1 MVLSDISIKRPV
13 FATVLALMLIVL
25 GMASLLKLPV
35 REYPA
40 IDPPVVSVTTTYR
53 GASAAV
59 VDSQITELIE
69 AAVAG
74 IEGIKFITSQSRDER
89 SQVTIE
95 FRLTRPVDAAAND
108 VRDKVARTLARLPEA
123 ADTPVVQKVDG
134 DARPILWIALVSDQY
149 SGMEL
154 TEIASRRFADRLAIV
169 EGVAQVLVLGERKP
183 AMRIWLDRQA
193 LAARGLT
200 AQDVEDAIKR
210 ENVELPG
217 GRIESTQRELT
228 VRTDT
233 RMSRP
238 EQFRQVVISRTG
250 GSQVLLGDIAT
261 VEVAPEDT
269 RGGYRINGKPAI
281 GLGILRQST
290 ANTLSVAEG
299 VKEEVERIRASI
311 PEGIEVVV
319 GYDESQFIARSI
331 YEVEHALMI
340 ALALVVIVIFFFLR
354 SWRATI
360 IPALAIPVSIVA
372 SFIALAALGFSINVL
387 TLLGLVLA
395 IGLVVDDAIVVLENI
410 HRRIEE
416 GEHPLLAS
424 LRGAREIAFAVIA
437 TTLVLIAVFLPL
449 SFMGGNTGRLFT
461 EFGFALAASVLCSG
475 FIALTLTPMLCS
487 KLLKP
492 HQGETWLV
500 RWTEPFFLGMNW
512 LLRVT
517 LLRALRVPVI
527 TLAAMA
533 LVSGLSVVLFNVLP
547 KEFSPTEDRAT
558 IIIPNTAPEGASF
571 AYTTEQVMAIERVVQ
586 PYIDSGEVASIFA
599 TIGGFQRPPQGNQA
613 NVFIRLAPW
622 DERGRKQQAI
632 AAEMMPQLLAIPGTR
647 AFALNPPSLGQRG
660 FQPPVQFVIGGSD
673 YVSLVEWRNRFIER
687 ARQNP
692 RLLNLDSNF
701 RETKPE
707 IRVEIDRRKAA
718 ELGVSIQAVGRTIET
733 MLGARE
739 VGTYVQGGQEY
750 KVMLQAREQDR
761 ATPYDLQNIFVRTSA
776 GGQLGLIAGA
786 GSQQGALVPLS
797 NVVTLSERARAQSL
811 AREDRVRA
819 ITISASL
826 APGYTLGEALTYLE
840 GVAREVLPTEARIS
854 YRGQSLEFKESSGA
868 LYVTFALAL
877 LVVFLVLAG
886 QFESF
891 IHPLII
897 LLSTPLALTGGL
909 LALHLTGNTLN
920 IYSQIGMILLI
931 GLMAKNGI
939 LIVEFSNQLR
949 DRGLS
954 IHDSV
959 LEATVVRL
967 RPILMTSI
975 ATIFGAV
982 PLAMATGAGAESRQA
997 LGVVIVG
1004 GVALSTV
1011 LTLYAVPAL
1020 YLLLAGFTRPIGAIA
1035 QRLTELEHSHPV
1047 SHAEGHGQGH
1057 AHGHKPAE

>member
-13 FATVLALMLIVL
+13 FATVVSLLLIVL
-25 GMASLLKLPV
+25 GIASLMRLPI

-40 IDPPVVSVTTTYR
+40 IDPPVVSVTTQYR

-59 VDSQITELIE
+59 VDTQITELIE

-74 IEGIKFITSQSRDER
+74 IEGIKFISSQSRDER

-95 FRLTRPVDAAAND
+95 FRLTRNVDAAAND
-108 VRDKVARTLARLPEA
+108 VRDRVARTLARLPEQ
-123 ADTPVVQKVDG
+123 ADTPIVAKVDG
-134 DARPILWIALVSDQY
+134 DARPILWIALVSDQL
-149 SGMEL
+149 SGMDL
-154 TEIASRRFADRLAIV
+154 TELAQRRFADRLAIV

-183 AMRIWLDRQA
+183 AMRVWLDRQA

-200 AQDVEDAIKR
+200 VQDVEDAVRR

-217 GRIESTQRELT
+217 GRLESTQRELT

-238 EQFRQVVISRTG
+238 EQFRQIVISRTAG
-250 GSQVLLGDIAT
+250 GQVLLGDVAT

-269 RGGYRINGKPAI
+269 RGEYRINGKPAV

-290 ANTLSVAEG
+290 ANTLSVADG
-299 VKEEVERIRASI
+299 VKAEVERIRGSV
-311 PEGIEVVV
+311 PEGVEVVV
-319 GYDESQFIARSI
+319 GYDESLFIARSI
-331 YEVEHALMI
+331 YEVEHALI
-340 ALALVVIVIFFFLR
+340 VALALVVVVIFLFLR
-354 SWRATI
+354 SFRATI
-360 IPALAIPVSIVA
+360 IPAVAIPVSIVA

-395 IGLVVDDAIVVLENI
+395 IGLVVDDAIVVLENV

-424 LRGAREIAFAVIA
+424 LRGSREIAFAVIA
-437 TTLVLIAVFLPL
+437 TTLVLISVFLPL

-461 EFGFALAASVLCSG
+461 EFGFALAASVAFSG
-475 FIALTLTPMLCS
+475 LIALTLTPMMCS

-492 HQGETWLV
+492 HQGESRLI
-500 RWTEPFFLGMNW
+500 RWTEPFFTGMNW

-517 LLRALRVPVI
+517 LRRALAAPLI
-527 TLAAMA
+527 TLGAMGVVCA
-533 LVSGLSVVLFNVLP
+533 LAVALFQVIP
-547 KEFSPTEDRAT
+547 KEFAPVEDRGT
-558 IIIPNTAPEGASF
+558 VIIPTTGPEGASL
-571 AYTTEQVMAIERVVQ
+571 AYTREQVLRIERIVQ
-586 PYIDSGEVASIFA
+586 PFIERGEVSSLFA
-599 TIGGFQRPPQGNQA
+599 TIGGFQRPPQGNVA
-613 NVFIRLAPW
+613 NVFMRLAPW
-622 DERGRKQQAI
+622 DQRERKQQVI
-632 AAEMMPQLLAIPGTR
+632 AAELMPQLLAIPGTR

-660 FQPPVQFVIGGSD
+660 FQPPVQFVLGGTD
-673 YVSLVEWRNRFIER
+673 YETLVAWRDRFLAR
-687 ARQNP
+687 ARDNP
-692 RLLNLDSNF
+692 RLLNLDSNY

-707 IRVEIDRRKAA
+707 IRVDIDRRKAA

-733 MLGARE
+733 MLGSRE

-750 KVMLQAREQDR
+750 KILLQAREQDR
-761 ATPYDLQNIFVRTSA
+761 STPYDLQNIFVRTTA
-776 GGQLGLIAGA
+776 GGQLGLVAGA

-797 NVVTLSERARAQSL
+797 NVVSLAERARPQSL

-826 APGYTLGEALTYLE
+826 AGGYTLGEALDYME
-840 GVAREVLPTEARIS
+840 GIAREVLPPEARIS
-854 YRGQSLEFKESSGA
+854 YRGQSLEFKESSSA

-877 LVVFLVLAG
+877 LVVFLVLAA

-891 IHPLII
+891 IHPFII
-897 LLSTPLALTGGL
+897 LLSTPLAVTGGL

-920 IYSQIGMILLI
+920 VFSQIGMILLI

-939 LIVEFSNQLR
+939 LVVEFANQLR

-954 IHDSV
+954 IHDAV
-959 LEATVVRL
+959 LEASVVRL

-975 ATIFGAV
+975 ATVLGAV

-997 LGVVIVG
+997 IGVVIVG
-1004 GVALSTV
+1004 GVTLSTF

-1020 YLLLAGFTRPIGAIA
+1020 YLLLAGFTKPIGAIA
-1035 QRLTELEHSHPV
+1035 ARLTDLEKREPDVHP
-1047 SHAEGHGQGH
+1047 A
-1057 AHGHKPAE
+1057 PAE

>member
-13 FATVLALMLIVL
+13 FAMVVSLMLIVL
-25 GMASLLKLPV
+25 GLASLSKLPI

-40 IDPPVVSVTTTYR
+40 IDPPVISVTTQYR

-59 VDSQITELIE
+59 VDTQITEIVE

-74 IEGIKFITSQSRDER
+74 IEGIKFISSASRDER
-89 SQVTIE
+89 SQVTME
-95 FRLTRPVDAAAND
+95 FLLTRDVDAASND
-108 VRDKVARTLARLPEA
+108 VRDRVARALARLPDA

-134 DARPILWIALVSDQY
+134 DARPILWIALVSEQL

-154 TEIASRRFADRLAIV
+154 TEVARRRFADRLAIV
-169 EGVAQVLVLGERKP
+169 EGVAQVLVLGERRP
-183 AMRIWLDRQA
+183 SMRIWIDRQA

-200 AQDVEDAIKR
+200 VQDIEDAIRR

-238 EQFRQVVISRTG
+238 EQFRGLVVSRG
-250 GSQVLLGDIAT
+250 ANGQILLGDVAQ

-269 RGGYRINGKPAI
+269 RGGYRINGKPAV

-290 ANTLSVAEG
+290 ANTLSVADG
-299 VKEEVERIRASI
+299 VKEEVERIRGSVPA
-311 PEGIEVVV
+311 GVEVVV
-319 GYDESQFIARSI
+319 GYDESLFIAQSI

-340 ALALVVIVIFFFLR
+340 ALILVVVVIFFFLR
-354 SWRATI
+354 SWRATV
-360 IPALAIPVSIVA
+360 IPVVAIPVSLTA

-395 IGLVVDDAIVVLENI
+395 IGLVVDDAIVVLENV

-416 GEHPLLAS
+416 GEDPLLAS
-424 LRGAREIAFAVIA
+424 LRGSREIAFAVIA
-437 TTLVLIAVFLPL
+437 TTLVLVAVFVPL

-461 EFGFALAASVLCSG
+461 EFGFALAASVIFSG
-475 FIALTLTPMLCS
+475 LIALTLTPMMCS

-492 HQGETWLV
+492 HEGESRLI

-512 LLRVT
+512 LLRVS
-517 LLRALRVPVI
+517 LRRALDAPVI
-527 TLAAMA
+527 TLAVMA
-533 LVSGLSVVLFNVLP
+533 GISGLAVILFSIVP
-547 KEFSPTEDRAT
+547 KEFAPTEDRGVV
-558 IIIPNTAPEGASF
+558 IIPTTGPEGASF
-571 AYTTEQVMAIERVVQ
+571 AYTGEQVARVERIIQ
-586 PYIDSGEVASIFA
+586 PLIDSGEATSIFA
-599 TIGGFQRPPQGNQA
+599 TVGGFQRPAQA
-613 NVFIRLAPW
+613 NVANVFVRLAPW
-622 DERGRKQQAI
+622 AERSRKQQAI
-632 AAEMMPQLLAIPGTR
+632 AAQIMPQLQAIPGVR

-660 FQPPVQFVIGGSD
+660 FQPPVQFVIGGPD
-673 YVSLVEWRNRFIER
+673 YETLVAWRDRFLEA

-692 RLLNLDSNF
+692 RLVNMDSNY

-707 IRVEIDRRKAA
+707 IRVDIDRRKAA
-718 ELGVSIQAVGRTIET
+718 ELGLSIQAVGRTIET
-733 MLGARE
+733 MLGSRE
-739 VGTYVQGGQEY
+739 VGTYVQAGEEY
-750 KVMLQAREQDR
+750 NILIQAREQDR
-761 ATPYDLQNIFVRTSA
+761 ATPYDLENIFVRASVSGTNQFGGSTSNAA
-776 GGQLGLIAGA
+776 G
-786 GSQQGALVPLS
+786 LVPLS
-797 NVVTLSERARAQSL
+797 NVVTLSERARPQSL

-826 APGYTLGEALTYLE
+826 APGYPLAEALAYME
-840 GVAREVLPTEARIS
+840 GVARDVLPREARIS

-877 LVVFLVLAG
+877 LVVFLVLAA

-897 LLSTPLALTGGL
+897 LLSTPLAVTGGL
-909 LALHLTGNTLN
+909 LALHLTGGTLN
-920 IYSQIGMILLI
+920 VFSQIGMILLI

-939 LIVEFSNQLR
+939 LVVEFANQLR

-954 IHDSV
+954 VYDAV
-959 LEATVVRL
+959 LEASVTRL

-975 ATIFGAV
+975 ATVFGAV
-982 PLAMATGAGAESRQA
+982 PLAMATGAGAESRAA

-1004 GVALSTV
+1004 GVTFSTF

-1020 YLLLAGFTRPIGAIA
+1020 YLLLAPFTRPIGAVA
-1035 QRLTELEHSHPV
+1035 ARLTELETRRPV
-1047 SHAEGHGQGH
+1047 QHA
-1057 AHGHKPAE
+1057 APAE

>member
-13 FATVLALMLIVL
+13 FATVISLMLITL
-25 GMASLLKLPV
+25 GLASLMRLPI

-40 IDPPVVSVTTTYR
+40 IDPPVISVTTTYT

-59 VDSQITELIE
+59 VDTQITELIE

-74 IEGIKFITSQSRDER
+74 IEGIKFITSTSRDER
-89 SQVTIE
+89 SQVTLE
-95 FRLTRPVDAAAND
+95 FRLTRNVDAAAND
-108 VRDKVARTLARLPEA
+108 VRDRVARTLARLPDQ
-123 ADTPVVQKVDG
+123 ADSPVVQKVDG
-134 DARPILWIALVSDQY
+134 DARPILWVALVSDQL

-154 TEIASRRFADRLAIV
+154 TEVARRRFADRLAIV

-183 AMRIWLDRQA
+183 SMRIWLDRQA

-200 AQDVEDAIKR
+200 VQDVEDAIRR

-217 GRIESTQRELT
+217 GRIESTARELT

-238 EQFRQVVISRTG
+238 EQFRSVVVSRSAG
-250 GSQVLLGDIAT
+250 GQVLLGDVAQ

-269 RGGYRINGKPAI
+269 RGEYRINGKPGV

-290 ANTLSVAEG
+290 ANTLSVADG
-299 VKEEVERIRASI
+299 VKAEVERIRASV
-311 PEGIEVVV
+311 PEGVEVVV
-319 GYDESQFIARSI
+319 GYDESTFIAQSI

-340 ALALVVIVIFFFLR
+340 ALILVVVVIFFFLR
-354 SWRATI
+354 SFRATI
-360 IPALAIPVSIVA
+360 IPAVAIPVSIIA
-372 SFIALAALGFSINVL
+372 SFIALGALGFSLNVL

-395 IGLVVDDAIVVLENI
+395 IGLVVDDAIVVLENV

-416 GEHPLLAS
+416 GEEPLLAAV
-424 LRGAREIAFAVIA
+424 RGSREIAFAVIA
-437 TTLVLIAVFLPL
+437 TTLVLIAVFVPL

-461 EFGFALAASVLCSG
+461 EFGFALAASVAFSG
-475 FIALTLTPMLCS
+475 LIALTLTPMMCS
-487 KLLKP
+487 KLLRA
-492 HQGETWLV
+492 HQGDSRLI

-517 LLRALRVPVI
+517 LQRAL
-527 TLAAMA
+527 AAPL
-533 LVSGLSVVLFNVLP
+533 LVMGAVVAVTGFAVLLFAILP
-547 KEFSPTEDRAT
+547 KEFAPTEDRGV
-558 IIIPNTAPEGASF
+558 IIIPTTGPEGASF
-571 AYTTEQVMAIERVVQ
+571 AYTREQVLRVERIVQ
-586 PYIDSGEVASIFA
+586 PYVDRGEVSSVFA
-599 TIGGFQRPPQGNQA
+599 TIGGFQRPAQGNVA
-613 NVFIRLAPW
+613 NIFMRLAPW
-622 DERGRKQQAI
+622 ESRDRKQQAV
-632 AAEMMPQLLAIPGTR
+632 AAEMMPQLLAIPGVR

-660 FQPPVQFVIGGSD
+660 FQPPVQFVIGGTD
-673 YVSLVEWRNRFIER
+673 YETLVQWRDRFLER
-687 ARQNP
+687 ARENP
-692 RLLNLDSNF
+692 RLLNLDSNY

-733 MLGARE
+733 MMGSRE
-739 VGTYVQGGQEY
+739 VGTYVQGGEEY
-750 KVMLQAREQDR
+750 RILLQAREGDR
-761 ATPYDLQNIFVRTSA
+761 STPYDLQNIFVRTSQ
-776 GGQLGLIAGA
+776 GGALGLIGAGA
-786 GSQQGALVPLS
+786 QQGGLVPLS
-797 NVVTLSERARAQSL
+797 NVVVLSERARPQSL

-826 APGYTLGEALTYLE
+826 APGYTLGEALAFME
-840 GVAREVLPTEARIS
+840 GVAREVLPPEARIS

-877 LVVFLVLAG
+877 LVVFLVLAA

-891 IHPLII
+891 VHPLII
-897 LLSTPLALTGGL
+897 LLSTPLAVTGGLIALQLTGG
-909 LALHLTGNTLN
+909 TLN
-920 IYSQIGMILLI
+920 VFSQIGMILLI

-939 LIVEFSNQLR
+939 LVVEFANQLR

-954 IHDSV
+954 VRDAV
-959 LEATVVRL
+959 LEASVVRL

-975 ATIFGAV
+975 ATALGAV

-1004 GVALSTV
+1004 GVTFSTV

-1020 YLLLAGFTRPIGAIA
+1020 YLLLAPLTKPIGAIA
-1035 QRLTELEHSHPV
+1035 ARLSELERRSAAP
-1047 SHAEGHGQGH
+1047 HA
-1057 AHGHKPAE
+1057 APAE

>member
-1 MVLSDISIKRPV
+1 MILSDISIKRPV
-13 FATVLALMLIVL
+13 FATVVSLMLIVL
-25 GMASLLKLPV
+25 GLASLMRLPI

-40 IDPPVVSVTTTYR
+40 IDPPVVSVTTQYR

-59 VDSQITELIE
+59 VDTQITELIE

-74 IEGIKFITSQSRDER
+74 IEGIKFITSNSRDER

-95 FRLTRPVDAAAND
+95 FRLTRDVDAAAND
-108 VRDKVARTLARLPEA
+108 VRDRVARTLARLPDA
-123 ADTPVVQKVDG
+123 ADAPVVQKVDG
-134 DARPILWIALVSDQY
+134 DARPILWIALVSDQL

-154 TEIASRRFADRLAIV
+154 TELARRRFADRLAIV
-169 EGVAQVLVLGERKP
+169 DGVAQVLVLGERRP
-183 AMRIWLDRQA
+183 SMRLWLDRQA

-200 AQDVEDAIKR
+200 VQDVEDAIRR

-217 GRIESTQRELT
+217 GRLESTARELT

-238 EQFRQVVISRTG
+238 EQFRSVVISRSG
-250 GSQVLLGDIAT
+250 GGHVLLGDVAQ

-269 RGGYRINGKPAI
+269 RGEYRINGKPAV

-290 ANTLSVAEG
+290 ANTLSVANG
-299 VKEEVERIRASI
+299 VREEVERIRGSV
-311 PEGIEVVV
+311 PEGVEVVV
-319 GYDESQFIARSI
+319 GYDESLFISQSI
-331 YEVEHALMI
+331 YEVRHALMI
-340 ALALVVIVIFFFLR
+340 ALILVVVVIFFFLR

-360 IPALAIPVSIVA
+360 IPAVAIPVSITA
-372 SFIALAALGFSINVL
+372 SFIALAAFGFSVNVL

-395 IGLVVDDAIVVLENI
+395 IGLVVDDAIVVLENV

-416 GEHPLLAS
+416 GEDPLLAS
-424 LRGAREIAFAVIA
+424 LRGSREIAFAVIA
-437 TTLVLIAVFLPL
+437 TTLVLVAVFLPL

-461 EFGFALAASVLCSG
+461 EFGFALAASVMFSG
-475 FIALTLTPMLCS
+475 LIALTLTPMMCS

-492 HQGETWLV
+492 HQGDSWLV
-500 RWTEPFFLGMNW
+500 RWTEPFFVGMNW

-517 LLRALRVPVI
+517 LKRALAAPLI
-527 TLAAMA
+527 TLGAMG
-533 LVSGLSVVLFNVLP
+533 LVCALSVALFNLIP
-547 KEFSPTEDRAT
+547 KEFAPTEDRGVV
-558 IIIPNTAPEGASF
+558 IIPTTGPEGASF
-571 AYTTEQVMAIERVVQ
+571 AYTREQVQRIERIIQ
-586 PYIDSGEVASIFA
+586 PYVDRGEVQSLFA
-599 TIGGFQRPPQGNQA
+599 TIGGFQRPPQGNVA

-622 DERGRKQQAI
+622 AERERKQQQI
-632 AAEMMPQLLAIPGTR
+632 AAELMPQLLAIPGTR

-673 YVSLVEWRNRFIER
+673 YETLVAWRNRFLER

-692 RLLNLDSNF
+692 RLLNLDSNY

-707 IRVEIDRRKAA
+707 IRVDIDRRKAA

-739 VGTYVQGGQEY
+739 VGTYVQGGEEY
-750 KVMLQAREQDR
+750 RILLQAREQDR
-761 ATPYDLQNIFVRTSA
+761 ATPYDLQNIFVRTSG
-776 GGQLGLIAGA
+776 GGQLGLVAGA

-797 NVVTLSERARAQSL
+797 NVVTLTERARPQSL

-819 ITISASL
+819 ITLTASL
-826 APGYTLGEALTYLE
+826 APGYTLGEALAFME
-840 GVAREVLPTEARIS
+840 GVAREVLPPEARIS

-877 LVVFLVLAG
+877 LVVFLVLAA

-891 IHPLII
+891 IHPFII
-897 LLSTPLALTGGL
+897 LLSTPLAVTGGL

-920 IYSQIGMILLI
+920 VFSQIGMILLI

-939 LIVEFSNQLR
+939 LVVEFANQLR
-949 DRGLS
+949 DRGRS
-954 IHDSV
+954 IHDAV
-959 LEATVVRL
+959 LEASVVRL

-975 ATIFGAV
+975 ATVFGAV

-997 LGVVIVG
+997 IGVVIVG
-1004 GVALSTV
+1004 GVALSTF

-1020 YLLLAGFTRPIGAIA
+1020 YVLLAGFTRPIGAIA
-1035 QRLTELEHSHPV
+1035 AKLTELEKRGAQPHP
-1047 SHAEGHGQGH
+1047 A
-1057 AHGHKPAE
+1057 PAE

>member
-1 MVLSDISIKRPV
+1 MILSDISIKRPV
-13 FATVLALMLIVL
+13 FATVISLMLIVL
-25 GMASLLKLPV
+25 GLASVVKLPI

-59 VDSQITELIE
+59 VDTQITELIE

-74 IEGIKFITSQSRDER
+74 IEGIKFISSASRDER

-95 FRLTRPVDAAAND
+95 FRLTRDVDAAAND
-108 VRDKVARTLARLPEA
+108 VRDRVARTLARLPEQ
-123 ADTPVVQKVDG
+123 ADPPVVQKVDG
-134 DARPILWIALVSDQY
+134 DARPILWIALVSDQL

-154 TEIASRRFADRLAIV
+154 TELARRRFADRLAIV
-169 EGVAQVLVLGERKP
+169 QGVAQVLILGERKP

-200 AQDVEDAIKR
+200 AQDVEDAIRR

-217 GRIESTQRELT
+217 GRLESSARELT

-238 EQFRQVVISRTG
+238 EQFRQVVISRSAG
-250 GSQVLLGDIAT
+250 GQVLLGDVAT

-269 RGGYRINGKPAI
+269 RGAYRINGKPAV

-299 VKEEVERIRASI
+299 VKQEVERIRGTVPDGVA
-311 PEGIEVVV
+311 VVV
-319 GYDESQFIARSI
+319 GYDESLFISQSI
-331 YEVEHALMI
+331 YEVQHALMI
-340 ALALVVIVIFFFLR
+340 ALILVVVVIFFFLR

-360 IPALAIPVSIVA
+360 IPAVAIPVSIIG
-372 SFIALAALGFSINVL
+372 SFIALAVLGFSINVL

-424 LRGAREIAFAVIA
+424 LRGSREIAFAVIA
-437 TTLVLIAVFLPL
+437 TTLTLVAVFLPL

-461 EFGFALAASVLCSG
+461 EFGFALAASVVFSG
-475 FIALTLTPMLCS
+475 LVALTLTPMMCS
-487 KLLKP
+487 KLLREP
-492 HQGETWLV
+492 AGESRLV
-500 RWTEPFFLGMNW
+500 RWTEPVFLGMNW

-517 LLRALRVPVI
+517 LRRALAAPLI
-527 TLAAMA
+527 TLGAMVAICGLAVA
-533 LVSGLSVVLFNVLP
+533 LFQAIP
-547 KEFSPTEDRAT
+547 KEFAPTEDRGVV
-558 IIIPNTAPEGASF
+558 IIPTTGPEGASF
-571 AYTTEQVMAIERVVQ
+571 AYTYEQVALIERVVQ
-586 PYIDSGEVASIFA
+586 PFMDRGDVASVFA
-599 TIGGFQRPPQGNQA
+599 TVGGFQRPAQSNVA
-613 NVFIRLAPW
+613 NVFVRLAPW
-622 DERGRKQQAI
+622 QQRTRKQQQI
-632 AAEMMPQLLAIPGTR
+632 AAEMMPRLLAIPGVR

-660 FQPPVQFVIGGSD
+660 FQPPVQFVIGGMD
-673 YVSLVEWRNRFIER
+673 YATLVQWRDRFLAR
-687 ARQNP
+687 ARENP

-733 MLGARE
+733 MLGSRQ
-739 VGTYVQGGQEY
+739 VGTYVQGGEEY
-750 KVMLQAREQDR
+750 QILLQAREQDR
-761 ATPYDLQNIFVRTSA
+761 ASPYDLQNIFVRTSS

-786 GSQQGALVPLS
+786 GSSQGALVPLS
-797 NVVTLSERARAQSL
+797 NVVTLSERARPQSL
-811 AREDRVRA
+811 NREDRVRA
-819 ITISASL
+819 ITITASL
-826 APGYTLGEALTYLE
+826 APGYTLGEALAFME
-840 GVAREVLPTEARIS
+840 GIAREVLPPEARIS

-868 LYVTFALAL
+868 LYVTFGLAL
-877 LVVFLVLAG
+877 LVVFLVLAA

-891 IHPLII
+891 IHPFII
-897 LLSTPLALTGGL
+897 LLSTPLAVTGGL
-909 LALHLTGNTLN
+909 LALHVTGNTLN
-920 IYSQIGMILLI
+920 VFSQIGMILLI

-939 LIVEFSNQLR
+939 LVVEFANQLR
-949 DRGLS
+949 DRGMS
-954 IHDSV
+954 IHDAV
-959 LEATVVRL
+959 LEASVVRL

-975 ATIFGAV
+975 ATVLGAV
-982 PLAMATGAGAESRQA
+982 PLAMATGAGAESRAA
-997 LGVVIVG
+997 LGIVIVG
-1004 GVALSTV
+1004 GVTFSTF

-1020 YLLLAGFTRPIGAIA
+1020 YLLLARFTKPIGAIA
-1035 QRLTELEHSHPV
+1035 ARLSEMERAHPAR
-1047 SHAEGHGQGH
+1047 HGAGHGQG
-1057 AHGHKPAE
+1057 APAE

>member
-1 MVLSDISIKRPV
+1 MILSDVSIKRPV
-13 FATVLALMLIVL
+13 FAMVVSLMLIVL
-25 GMASLLKLPV
+25 GIASLMRLPI

-40 IDPPVVSVTTTYR
+40 IDPPVVSVTTQYR

-59 VDSQITELIE
+59 VDTQITELIE

-74 IEGIKFITSQSRDER
+74 IEGIKFITSTSRDER

-95 FRLTRPVDAAAND
+95 FRLTRDVDAAAND
-108 VRDKVARTLARLPEA
+108 VRDRVARTLARLPEA

-134 DARPILWIALVSDQY
+134 DARPILWIALVSDTL
-149 SGMEL
+149 SGMDL
-154 TEIASRRFADRLAIV
+154 TELARRRFADRLAIV
-169 EGVAQVLVLGERKP
+169 DGVAQVLVLGERRP
-183 AMRIWLDRQA
+183 SMRLWLDRQA

-200 AQDVEDAIKR
+200 VQDVEDAVRR

-217 GRIESTQRELT
+217 GRLESAARELT

-238 EQFRQVVISRTG
+238 EQFRAVVISRSG
-250 GSQVLLGDIAT
+250 GGQVLLGDVAQ

-269 RGGYRINGKPAI
+269 RGEYRINGKPAV

-290 ANTLSVAEG
+290 ANTLSVAQG
-299 VKEEVERIRASI
+299 VKAEIERIRGSI
-311 PEGIEVVV
+311 PEGVEVVV
-319 GYDESQFIARSI
+319 GYDESLFISQSI

-340 ALALVVIVIFFFLR
+340 ALILVVVVIFFFLR

-360 IPALAIPVSIVA
+360 IPAVAIPVSILA
-372 SFIALAALGFSINVL
+372 SFIALAAFGFSINVL

-395 IGLVVDDAIVVLENI
+395 IGLVVDDAIVVLENV

-424 LRGAREIAFAVIA
+424 LRGSREIAFAVIA
-437 TTLVLIAVFLPL
+437 TTLVLVAVFLPL

-461 EFGFALAASVLCSG
+461 EFGFALAASVMFSG
-475 FIALTLTPMLCS
+475 LIALTLTPMMCS

-492 HQGETWLV
+492 HEGETWLV
-500 RWTEPFFLGMNW
+500 RVTEPIFVGMNW
-512 LLRVT
+512 LLRVS
-517 LLRALRVPVI
+517 LRRALAAPLI
-527 TLAAMA
+527 TLGAMG
-533 LVSGLSVVLFNVLP
+533 LVSGVAVALFNVIP
-547 KEFSPTEDRAT
+547 KEFAPTEDRGT
-558 IIIPNTAPEGASF
+558 VIIPTTGPEGASF
-571 AYTTEQVMAIERVVQ
+571 AYTREQVQRIERILQ
-586 PYIDSGEVASIFA
+586 PYVERGEVQSLFA
-599 TIGGFQRPPQGNQA
+599 TIGGFQRPPQGNVA

-622 DERGRKQQAI
+622 AERERKQQQI
-632 AAEMMPQLLAIPGTR
+632 AAELMPQLLAIPGTR

-673 YVSLVEWRNRFIER
+673 YATLVQWRDRFLAR
-687 ARQNP
+687 ARENP
-692 RLLNLDSNF
+692 RLLNIDSNY

-707 IRVEIDRRKAA
+707 IRVDIDRRKAA

-739 VGTYVQGGQEY
+739 VGTFVQAGEEY
-750 KVMLQAREQDR
+750 RIMLQARETDR

-776 GGQLGLIAGA
+776 GGQLGLIAGS

-797 NVVTLSERARAQSL
+797 NVVTLSERARPQSL

-819 ITISASL
+819 ITITASL
-826 APGYTLGEALTYLE
+826 APGYTLGEALAHLE
-840 GVAREVLPTEARIS
+840 GVAREVLPPEARIS

-877 LVVFLVLAG
+877 LVVFLVLAA

-891 IHPLII
+891 IHPFII
-897 LLSTPLALTGGL
+897 LLSTPLAVTGGL

-920 IYSQIGMILLI
+920 VFSQIGMILLI

-939 LIVEFSNQLR
+939 LVVEFANQLR

-954 IHDSV
+954 IHDAV
-959 LEATVVRL
+959 LEASVVRL

-975 ATIFGAV
+975 ATVVGAV
-982 PLAMATGAGAESRQA
+982 PLAMASGAGAESREA
-997 LGVVIVG
+997 IGVVIVG
-1004 GVALSTV
+1004 GVTLSTF

-1020 YLLLAGFTRPIGAIA
+1020 YVLLAGYTKPIGAIA
-1035 QRLTELEHSHPV
+1035 AKLTELEKRDAAPHP
-1047 SHAEGHGQGH
+1047 A
-1057 AHGHKPAE
+1057 PAE

>member
-1 MVLSDISIKRPV
+1 MILSDISIKRPV
-13 FATVLALMLIVL
+13 FATVISLMLIVL
-25 GMASLLKLPV
+25 GLASVMRLPI

-40 IDPPVVSVTTTYR
+40 IDPPVVSVTTQYR

-59 VDSQITELIE
+59 VDTQITELIE

-74 IEGIKFITSQSRDER
+74 IEGIKFITSTSRDER

-95 FRLTRPVDAAAND
+95 FRLSRNVDAAAND
-108 VRDKVARTLARLPEA
+108 VRDRVARTLARLPEQ
-123 ADTPVVQKVDG
+123 ADTPIVAKVDG
-134 DARPILWIALVSDQY
+134 DARPILWIALVSDQL

-154 TEIASRRFADRLAIV
+154 TELARRRFADRLAIV

-200 AQDVEDAIKR
+200 VQDVEDAIRR

-217 GRIESTQRELT
+217 GRIESQARELT

-238 EQFRQVVISRTG
+238 EQFRQVVISRSG
-250 GSQVLLGDIAT
+250 GGQVLLGDIAT

-269 RGGYRINGKPAI
+269 RGEYRINGKPAV

-290 ANTLSVAEG
+290 ANTLSVADG
-299 VKEEVERIRASI
+299 VKAEVERIRGTV
-311 PEGIEVVV
+311 PDGVEVVV
-319 GYDESQFIARSI
+319 GYDESLFISQSI

-340 ALALVVIVIFFFLR
+340 ALILVVVVIFFFLR

-360 IPALAIPVSIVA
+360 IPAVAIPVSIIG

-424 LRGAREIAFAVIA
+424 LRGSREIAFAVIA
-437 TTLVLIAVFLPL
+437 TTLTLVAVFLPL

-461 EFGFALAASVLCSG
+461 EFGFALAASVVFSG
-475 FIALTLTPMLCS
+475 LIALTLTPMMCS

-500 RWTEPFFLGMNW
+500 RVTEPFFLGMNW
-512 LLRVT
+512 VLRVT
-517 LLRALRVPVI
+517 LRRALAAPLI
-527 TLAAMA
+527 TLGVMGAICA
-533 LVSGLSVVLFNVLP
+533 LAVALFQAIP
-547 KEFSPTEDRAT
+547 KEFAPTEDRGVV
-558 IIIPNTAPEGASF
+558 IIPTTGPEGASF
-571 AYTTEQVMAIERVVQ
+571 AYTREQVERVERIVQ
-586 PYIDSGEVASIFA
+586 PYIDRGEVQSIFA
-599 TIGGFQRPPQGNQA
+599 TVGGFQRPAQANVA

-622 DERGRKQQAI
+622 HERSRKQQEI
-632 AAEMMPQLLAIPGTR
+632 AREMMPALLAIPGTR

-660 FQPPVQFVIGGSD
+660 FQPPVQFVIGGTD
-673 YVSLVEWRNRFIER
+673 YNTLVQWRDRFLAR
-687 ARQNP
+687 ARENP
-692 RLLNLDSNF
+692 RLLNLDSNY

-707 IRVEIDRRKAA
+707 IRVDIDRRKAA

-733 MLGARE
+733 MLGSRQ
-739 VGTYVQGGQEY
+739 VGTYVQGGDEY
-750 KVMLQAREQDR
+750 QILLQAREQDR
-761 ATPYDLQNIFVRTSA
+761 STPYDLQNIFVRTSG
-776 GGQLGLIAGA
+776 GGQLGLVAGA
-786 GSQQGALVPLS
+786 GSQQGGLVPLS
-797 NVVTLSERARAQSL
+797 NVVTLSERARPQSL

-826 APGYTLGEALTYLE
+826 APGYTLGEALADME
-840 GVAREVLPTEARIS
+840 AVAREVLPPEARIS

-877 LVVFLVLAG
+877 LVVFLVLAA

-891 IHPLII
+891 IHPFII
-897 LLSTPLALTGGL
+897 LLSTPLAVTGGL
-909 LALHLTGNTLN
+909 LALHFTGNTLN
-920 IYSQIGMILLI
+920 VFSQIGMILLI

-939 LIVEFSNQLR
+939 LVVEFANQLR
-949 DRGLS
+949 DRGMS
-954 IHDSV
+954 VHDAV
-959 LEATVVRL
+959 LEASVVRL

-975 ATIFGAV
+975 ATVFGAM
-982 PLAMATGAGAESRQA
+982 PLALATGAGAESRMA
-997 LGVVIVG
+997 LGIVIAG
-1004 GVALSTV
+1004 GVTFSTF

-1020 YLLLAGFTRPIGAIA
+1020 YLLLARFTKPIGAIA
-1035 QRLTELEHSHPV
+1035 ARLSELEQRAPAP
-1047 SHAEGHGQGH
+1047 HA
-1057 AHGHKPAE
+1057 APAE